1 MKLCIEINP
10 FFTGVAD
17 NDASLSAIKDTEVNK
32 YKDQIKAEEEA
43 QYNASSYE
51 ELISA
56 KKEAVGLQL
65 EAEYRNRLHTAY
77 DQVNAH
83 FCDGARFLSYF
94 LEVTYFLIRHTHMKI
109 FHVYPSE
116 KILIFLIYA
125 LKNGPK
131 AHGIFFCPLTAKKK
145 KHCSDFS
152 DSVDTYI

>member
-116 KILIFLIYA
+116 RFW
-125 LKNGPK
+125 
-131 AHGIFFCPLTAKKK
+131 FFWFMYWKMAQNLDKKRP
-145 KHCSDFS
+145 F
-152 DSVDTYI
+152 